1 MDLDLDF
8 HFISSRFL
16 VESLSIGHK
25 LKCELIK
32 SATLVSI
39 LYRSKSRVSNYLFLI
54 VVVVVA
60 VVNYI
65 LTNSNQELFKV
76 LLT

>member
-8 HFISSRFL
+8 HFISSRFV

-32 SATLVSI
+32 SATLVSDLACI
-39 LYRSKSRVSNYLFLI
+39 VLNPEFLTIYFLLLLF
-54 VVVVVA
+54 